1 VTLTDFWAQSPG
13 TPNSP
18 TPFLTPRKRAT
29 KIVCTLGPA
38 TPTVESIMELIVAGM
53 DVARLNF
60 SHGTYEDH
68 ANTFA
73 MVREASDRVGKAVGI
88 LADLQGPKIRLG
100 KFANGPVVLVP
111 GQLWT
116 ITTEKRLGDI
126 EGACTSYRSF
136 ATDVK
141 AGDPILIDDGLLQL
155 EALSTDGVA
164 VVCRVIEGGKV
175 SDRKGINLPGVA
187 VSEPALTVKDAED
200 LRFALTL
207 RVDFVALSFVRSA
220 EDIKA
225 VHAVMDSCGARLP
238 VIAKIEKPEAVA
250 DLENIVAA
258 FDALMVARGD
268 LGVEMALEDV
278 PEVQKRVIRMARAAG
293 KPVIVATQMLESMI
307 TNPRPTRAEASDVA
321 NAVIDGADAIML
333 SAETGVGKY
342 PVAAVQTMDRIA
354 AASRPL
360 IVGGP
365 ENAPSSINNVQAALA
380 RVADD
385 VADTLHAAALVAF
398 TETGSSAR
406 LLARERPRLPLLA
419 FTSQPVTRSQLA
431 LSWGVETFV
440 VPRVDSTDDMVRQV
454 NDELL
459 RLERAQ
465 VGDIVVIVA
474 GTPPGTAGSTNTL
487 RVHTLAV
494 TW

>member
-1 VTLTDFWAQSPG
+1 VTFSDFWAEPHIGSAAFP
-13 TPNSP
+13 
-18 TPFLTPRKRAT
+18 TPRKRAT

-38 TPTVESIMELIVAGM
+38 TPTVASIMELIVAGM

-68 ANTFA
+68 AKTFA

-100 KFANGPVVLVP
+100 KFANGPVVLEP

-126 EGACTSYRSF
+126 EGAYTSYSSF

-141 AGDPILIDDGLLQL
+141 AGDPVLIDDGLLRL
-155 EALSTDGVA
+155 EALSTDGVR
-164 VVCRVIEGGKV
+164 VICRVIEGGKV
-175 SDRKGINLPGVA
+175 SDRKGINLPGVS

-200 LRFALTL
+200 LRFALSL

-225 VHAVMDSCGARLP
+225 VHAVMDAVGARLP

-268 LGVEMALEDV
+268 LGVEMPLEEV
-278 PEVQKRVIRMARAAG
+278 PEVQKRVIRMARFAG

-321 NAVIDGADAIML
+321 NAVIDGADAVML

-360 IVGGP
+360 IQGGP
-365 ENAPSSINNVQAALA
+365 ENAPSSINVPAALA

-459 RLERAQ
+459 RLDRAK

-474 GTPPGTAGSTNTL
+474 GTPPGTSGSTNTL

-494 TW
+494 SW

>member
-1 VTLTDFWAQSPG
+1 
-13 TPNSP
+13 
-18 TPFLTPRKRAT
+18 
-29 KIVCTLGPA
+29 
-38 TPTVESIMELIVAGM
+38 
-53 DVARLNF
+53 
-60 SHGTYEDH
+60 
-68 ANTFA
+68 
-73 MVREASDRVGKAVGI
+73 
-88 LADLQGPKIRLG
+88 
-100 KFANGPVVLVP
+100 
-111 GQLWT
+111 
-116 ITTEKRLGDI
+116 
-126 EGACTSYRSF
+126 
-136 ATDVK
+136 
-141 AGDPILIDDGLLQL
+141 
-155 EALSTDGVA
+155 
-164 VVCRVIEGGKV
+164 
-175 SDRKGINLPGVA
+175 
-187 VSEPALTVKDAED
+187 
-200 LRFALTL
+200 
-207 RVDFVALSFVRSA
+207 
-220 EDIKA
+220 
-225 VHAVMDSCGARLP
+225 
-238 VIAKIEKPEAVA
+238 
-250 DLENIVAA
+250 
-258 FDALMVARGD
+258 
-268 LGVEMALEDV
+268 MALEDV

>member
-1 VTLTDFWAQSPG
+1 
-13 TPNSP
+13 
-18 TPFLTPRKRAT
+18 
-29 KIVCTLGPA
+29 
-38 TPTVESIMELIVAGM
+38 MELIVAGM

-126 EGACTSYRSF
+126 EGACTSYSSF

-278 PEVQKRVIRMARAAG
+278 PEVQKRVI
-293 KPVIVATQMLESMI
+293 VATQMLESMI

-398 TETGSSAR
+398 
-406 LLARERPRLPLLA
+406 LLA